1 MKTLSHV
8 AALLLLGASVA
19 HAQNKEKE
27 VSIGVFGL
35 FHSKQV
41 VISSVPGDPL
51 ECKTATESLPM
62 HSFMLLELGNSKIQI
77 PGTNN
82 ISVEEITCD
91 SGTGGPTEFVVSV
104 PKKISRHYFGKIKIT
119 PEARELQVIVV
130 MAIETAVASI
140 VAAESPPHAPIEFL
154 KAQAIAARSFLL
166 AGKGHHH
173 GFDFCDTTH
182 CQFLREPPGPK
193 AAALRAAAETRGL
206 VLSYKSEVLAAM
218 YSRSCG
224 GRTHTLEELGIPAH
238 GYPYF
243 AVACNYCQRHPEK
256 WVAKISEA
264 DAADLA
270 ATESARLALARKLGW
285 KAVPGNTYSSH
296 AEKGS
301 VVLEGVGVGHGIGLC
316 QRGGADM
323 ARQGASFQQIL
334 EHYYPNTEVKQY

>member
-1 MKTLSHV
+1 MKVFLHFVVLS
-8 AALLLLGASVA
+8 LLGNSVA
-19 HAQNKEKE
+19 HAQDKEKE
-27 VSIGVFGL
+27 VSIGVLGL

-41 VISSVPGDPL
+41 VISSVPGDAL

-62 HSFMLLELGNSKIQI
+62 RDSMLLELAGSKIEASDT
-77 PGTNN
+77 GN
-82 ISVEEITCD
+82 IAIITCD

-119 PEARELQVIVV
+119 PEAHELRVVVV

-140 VAAESPPHAPIEFL
+140 VAAESQPHAPMEFL

-166 AGKGHHH
+166 AGKGRHH

-182 CQFLREPPGPK
+182 CQFLREPPEPK
-193 AAALRAAAETRGL
+193 AVALLAAEETRGL
-206 VLSYKSEVLAAM
+206 VLSYKSEVFAAM

-224 GRTHTLEELGIPAH
+224 GRTHTLDELGIPVR

-243 AVACNYCQRHPEK
+243 AVTCNYCQRHPEK
-256 WVAKISEA
+256 WVAKINAA

-270 ATESARLALARKLGW
+270 ATESARLAVARRLGW
-285 KAVPGNTYSSH
+285 KTVPGNTYSSH
-296 AEKGS
+296 VENGS

-316 QRGGADM
+316 QRGGADI
-323 ARQGASFQQIL
+323 ARQGASFREIL